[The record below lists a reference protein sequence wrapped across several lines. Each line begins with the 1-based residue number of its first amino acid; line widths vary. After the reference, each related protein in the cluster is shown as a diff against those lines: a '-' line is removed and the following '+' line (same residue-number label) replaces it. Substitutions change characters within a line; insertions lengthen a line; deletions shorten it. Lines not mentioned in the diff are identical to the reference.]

1 MSSTKDTVAS
11 TKTILAT
18 SANWEEW
25 NDRFISQAIMHDL
38 LDHVQGT
45 ENLLRKPVKPMMVDF
60 PQKARPTTAR
70 SRTQQQRENDSQG
83 QGASEYQAMSPEP
96 EPREV
101 AFSDLTADGQKSF
114 SMAWTFYQDDTKA
127 NNQQKELIRKFKE
140 WIAANVSS
148 HYQKT
153 CCKPNESL
161 AIWYKNLKK
170 AAGINKRS
178 EDANAREKYREALKT
193 PKEKDLVTWADCWE
207 QAMTV
212 AKHKKLTATNDASEW
227 FEDFLVAIRGILPNW
242 AEAYGI
248 NKDPQVEDNTL
259 DYRTVANDLRR
270 AARKYTSTSKIDK
283 GSFGPTFAGEE
294 DQQPGGD
301 VQETPDRGDVQETS
315 DKDFEDATERTRDRR
330 TKGKQKYKTA
340 SQKRKN
346 APDQISGR
354 VCRGCEGFH
363 PTKRCYYLFP
373 KKAPEEWIPRPYI
386 QEIVEQ
392 NLKDDS
398 TLEDE
403 VKRWTKSKWE

>member
-1 MSSTKDTVAS
+1 MSSTKNTVAPT
-11 TKTILAT
+11 TKTILTT
-18 SANWEEW
+18 SANWEDW
-25 NDRFISQAIMHDL
+25 NDRFINQAIMHDL

-45 ENLLRKPVKPMMVDF
+45 ETLLRKPLKPVMADF
-60 PQKARPTTAR
+60 AQKARSTTE
-70 SRTQQQRENDSQG
+70 TPG
-83 QGASEYQAMSPEP
+83 QGPSEGQTMSPEL

-101 AFSDLTADGQKSF
+101 TFSDLTSDGQKSF
-114 SMAWTFYQDDTKA
+114 NMAWNFYQDDTKTYDK
-127 NNQQKELIRKFKE
+127 QKELIRKFKE

-153 CCKPNESL
+153 CCKPKESL
-161 AIWYKNLKK
+161 TIWYENLKK

-248 NKDPQVEDNTL
+248 NKDTQVDDNSL

-270 AARKYTSTSKIDK
+270 VAGRYAKNSRNKFAK
-283 GSFGPTFAGEE
+283 GSFGPTFA
-294 DQQPGGD
+294 DD
-301 VQETPDRGDVQETS
+301 D
-315 DKDFEDATERTRDRR
+315 DFEGHQHAGSKKVPSRPRNEAAPSKIKRASLSRKVTSERNSEAYRANKGRKRKVAYDRASVACRACERSHDTER
-330 TKGKQKYKTA
+330 
-340 SQKRKN
+340 
-346 APDQISGR
+346 
-354 VCRGCEGFH
+354 CF
-363 PTKRCYYLFP
+363 YLFP
-373 KKAPEEWIPRPYI
+373 KRAPEGWTPRSHI
-386 QEIVEQ
+386 EKLVKQ

-398 TLEDE
+398 TLEEE
-403 VKRWTKSKWE
+403 VKQWTKIGKKEGDADD